1 MINTRKVRSFLQK
14 QTKPC
19 EPVAA
24 LFKWIALSLL
34 TGIVTGLVGTAFF
47 HLLAL
52 AARLFQLHSQLL
64 YALPVLGLSIVC
76 LYRRFW
82 PDRPGDTNLVLSSLS
97 THERIPLRMVPLIF
111 VSTILT
117 HLGGGSAGREGA
129 ALQIGGSLG
138 AFLGKLFRFD
148 DKGKEILVMCGMSA
162 AFAALFGTPATAA
175 VFALEVA
182 HVGIMRYFA
191 LLPCVISAI
200 AARLV
205 AHRFHVEAEHFPVAL
220 LPELSAGSAVK
231 LLLLGI
237 FCGLLSLIFC
247 MLLHKVGDLFARFFK
262 NPYLRVVAGGMTI
275 IVLTLLMGHRNYNGA
290 GTAIIAAAVAGEAA
304 GGAFA
309 LKILFTAIT
318 LGSGFKGGEIVPT
331 LYVGATFGCT
341 LGGILGIPA
350 PAAAAAGMAALFCGV
365 TNCPITALVL
375 SIELFGSEG
384 ICLYI
389 LAIAAS
395 YVASGY
401 HSLYHVQKI
410 MHSKYEA
417 SYRTP
422 ETH

>member
-1 MINTRKVRSFLQK
+1 MINSRKVIRFLTEQM
-14 QTKPC
+14 QLR
-19 EPVAA
+19 EPVTA
-24 LFKWIALSLL
+24 LLKWAMLSSL
-34 TGIVTGLVGTAFF
+34 TGVVTGLVGTVFF
-47 HLLAL
+47 YMLSM
-52 AARLFQLHSQLL
+52 AANLFGRYPQLL
-64 YALPVLGLSIVC
+64 YALPLLGLMIVF

-138 AFLGKLFRFD
+138 AFLGKLLRFD
-148 DKGKEILVMCGMSA
+148 NKEREILIMCGMSA

-182 HVGIMRYFA
+182 HVGVMRYFA
-191 LLPCVISAI
+191 LLPCVISSI

-205 AHRFHVEAEHFPVAL
+205 AHRFHVEAEQFPVSL
-220 LPELSAGSAVK
+220 LPELSAGNATK
-231 LLLLGI
+231 ILLLGI
-237 FCGLLSLIFC
+237 FCGLLSLLFC
-247 MLLHKVGDLFARFFK
+247 MLLHRAGDVFARLFK
-262 NPYLRVVAGGMTI
+262 NPYVRVVAGGLTI
-275 IVLTLLMGHRNYNGA
+275 IALTLLTGHRGYNGA
-290 GTAIIAAAVAGEAA
+290 GTAIIAAAVAGEAT

-309 LKILFTAIT
+309 MKMIFTAIT

-331 LYVGATFGCT
+331 LYVGATFGCV
-341 LGGILGIPA
+341 LGGILGLPA
-350 PAAAAAGMAALFCGV
+350 PVAAAAGMAALFCGV

-401 HSLYHVQKI
+401 QSLYHVQRI

-417 SYRTP
+417 SYLSQK
-422 ETH
+422 EH